1 RIGQMRDHSIVLIV
15 VDCLRADQL
24 RCYGADGTVAPNIER
39 LAGQGVLFE
48 QAIAQGH
55 ATWTTMPTIL
65 SGTYPSM
72 YGGHERFSKKRP
84 RLATILKT
92 LGFQTAA
99 FAPNPYLSEA
109 RGYRAGFDH
118 FDECIPKLSRRRN
131 SAASLL
137 VRGFN
142 QLFGRWGLG
151 IECPPYLDAKRVT
164 ERAAD
169 WLRGINGHFF
179 LWLHYMDVHMPYDL
193 DRCALLLPGGKG
205 RRPYEYGFWRRY
217 VRSPAHVTQ
226 KELAVARQLYRDG
239 LASVDRQ
246 IGFLLDVLRDLG
258 HLEQTSVVVTA
269 DHGEAFGEH
278 GTCGH
283 QAYLYEE
290 SIHVPLIVAPRGA
303 VQPQRISAQVRHLD
317 LAPTLI
323 EWAGGVPPREMQ
335 GVSLL
340 PSLEGAP
347 QTESLPAI
355 SQTSPRNEWR
365 LSLRQPP
372 WKFIWHLDLETMLT
386 LGIELYH
393 LVKDPGERN
402 NVANQYPEQAA
413 RMQSRL
419 KEHIANLDLKG
430 HGEPFVEGTDPAVLE
445 RLRAL
450 GYFDGP

>member
-1 RIGQMRDHSIVLIV
+1 MDDRSIILII
-15 VDCLRADQL
+15 VDSLRADQL
-24 RCYGADGTVAPNIER
+24 RCYGADETVAPNIER
-39 LAGQGVLFE
+39 LAGEGVLFE

-65 SGTYPSM
+65 SGAYPSM
-72 YGGHERFSKKRP
+72 YGGHERFSEERP
-84 RLATILKT
+84 RLAAILKAI
-92 LGFQTAA
+92 GFRTAA
-99 FAPNPYLSEA
+99 FAPNPYLSET

-118 FDECIPKLSRRRN
+118 FDECVPRPSRRRN

-137 VRGFN
+137 VRGVN
-142 QLFGRWGLG
+142 RLFGRWGLG

-164 ERAAD
+164 ERAAE
-169 WLRGINGHFF
+169 WLRGIDGHFF
-179 LWLHYMDVHMPYDL
+179 LWLHYMDVHMPYNL

-205 RRPYEYGFWRRY
+205 QRPYEYGFWRRF
-217 VRSPAHVTQ
+217 VRSPTQVTQ
-226 KELAVARQLYRDG
+226 KELAVAKQLYRDG

-246 IGFLLDVLRDLG
+246 IGFLLGVIRDLG

-278 GTCGH
+278 GTFGH
-283 QAYLYEE
+283 QDYLYEE
-290 SIHVPLIVAPRGA
+290 SIHVPLIVAPRGGS
-303 VQPQRISAQVRHLD
+303 QPHRISAQVRHLD

-323 EWAGGVPPREMQ
+323 EWAGHVPPPEMQ

-340 PSLEGAP
+340 PSLEGTP

-372 WKFIWHLDLETMLT
+372 WKVIWHLDLETMLT

-393 LVKDPGERN
+393 LAKDPGERN
-402 NVANQYPEQAA
+402 NVADQYPERAA
-413 RMQSRL
+413 HMQSML
-419 KEHIANLDLKG
+419 KEHIANLDFSDRYDS
-430 HGEPFVEGTDPAVLE
+430 EPEDLDPVVLD
-445 RLRAL
+445 RLQAL
-450 GYFDGP
+450 GYVDGA